1 MPTGNA
7 QETRI
12 TDWLASREGD
22 MIALLEKLV
31 NTDSGSYDKAG
42 VDAVRRT
49 IAGSICAAT
58 SSTGC
63 GSGPGR
69 PLRRLA
75 KDRCIDVF
83 RYSPSS
89 SLDAAKTFN
98 ASMK

>member
-42 VDAVRRT
+42 VDAVT
-49 IAGSICAAT
+49 DH
-58 SSTGC
+58 
-63 GSGPGR
+63 
-69 PLRRLA
+69 LRKFLEA
-75 KDRCIDVF
+75 EGVACE
-83 RYSPSS
+83 
-89 SLDAAKTFN
+89 
-98 ASMK
+98 